1 MSKRNKLL
9 HPIEMELLNW
19 FIKDL
24 PKAVSK
30 SIQSQID
37 LIVDIDR
44 EFTGQGAFISFKLKN
59 NNYLKITDDSFTG
72 LIWDGIAL
80 YSDELLHESPVHIV
94 IEKDGKI
101 DYLEFEFGFLKKEYP
116 QKYELKEIEINSIKD
131 KKCK

>member
-1 MSKRNKLL
+1 MSERNKLL
-9 HPIEMELLNW
+9 HPIEIELLNW
-19 FIKDL
+19 FVKDL

-37 LIVDIDR
+37 LIVAVER

-59 NNYLKITDDSFTG
+59 NNYLKINDNSFTG
-72 LIWDGIAL
+72 LIWDGVAL

-101 DYLEFEFGFLKKEYP
+101 DYIEFEFGFLKKEYP
-116 QKYELKEIEINSIKD
+116 KKYEVKEITMKLIKD
-131 KKCK
+131 N